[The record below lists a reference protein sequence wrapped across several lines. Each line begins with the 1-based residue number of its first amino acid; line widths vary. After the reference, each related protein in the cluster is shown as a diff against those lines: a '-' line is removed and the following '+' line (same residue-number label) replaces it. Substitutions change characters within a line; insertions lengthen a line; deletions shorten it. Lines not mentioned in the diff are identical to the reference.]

1 MSMASHFADADDD
14 STVLD
19 GVIGVE
25 QLRSHAANI
34 WPDALGDHLLEPV
47 CVNGFHIIVD

>member
-1 MSMASHFADADDD
+1 MAGHLADADDD

-25 QLRSHAANI
+25 QLRSNAANI
-34 WPDALGDHLLEPV
+34 WPDAMGDHFFEPV
-47 CVNGFHIIVD
+47 